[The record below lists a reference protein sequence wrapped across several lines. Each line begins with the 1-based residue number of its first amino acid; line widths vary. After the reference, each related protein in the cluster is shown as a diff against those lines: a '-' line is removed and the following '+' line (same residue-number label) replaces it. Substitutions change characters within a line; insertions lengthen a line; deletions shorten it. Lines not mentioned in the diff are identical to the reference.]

1 MAGPSA
7 LLPVPGY
14 AHLNLDQGKR
24 RDFLQPRKPRA
35 FRSINI
41 DPVAENL
48 TMAKAILPPAAKPLL
63 PAPVGGIIGFIN
75 ENVIRNPMP
84 QAQFLIEAFDRERW
98 CPVLQAMFPVDDP
111 EALRALLA
119 GIADD
124 DPELEKTYF
133 LDDEELAAIV
143 ATFNVSFDAAQL
155 DSKDLEINLSR
166 WRLSGRT
173 PYLPYLSHTRYE
185 LPLLLEGRKKLAR
198 MSDAYPPMTFEGEDR
213 FDHWV
218 AKGVLHREEVNEPFD
233 KPVQT
238 SYGQTCLGHR
248 TVYYTPKGE
257 EWRIPAIKLISDA
270 SDKSGGWNEY
280 FERLEGMLF
289 GYEDWQNDWWINEG
303 ITGGG
308 FGGLKGCC
316 AVTAAGLAWIEAAG
330 FRALPPIDR
339 PTLTIM
345 MYGRENEADL
355 YTTMLEDPA
364 SLAVARFNMLG
375 RDFMNFWKSQRGGPW
390 DLPAERIAEFNRFL
404 RGSVEIVARRDGA
417 AENVRTARP

>member
-1 MAGPSA
+1 MAGHRLFFPFPDTPT
-7 LLPVPGY
+7 LIWIKEKEGIFCTRTP
-14 AHLNLDQGKR
+14 R
-24 RDFLQPRKPRA
+24 RVLQSVDIA
-35 FRSINI
+35 
-41 DPVAENL
+41 PVAKNL
-48 TMAKAILPPAAKPLL
+48 TMTKAILPPAAKRPVQA
-63 PAPVGGIIGFIN
+63 PAGGIIGFID
-75 ENVIRNPMP
+75 EQFTGIPMP
-84 QAQFLIEAFDRERW
+84 QSRFLIQAFDLEQW

-111 EALRALLA
+111 QALRAILS
-119 GIADD
+119 GVADH

-155 DSKDLEINLSR
+155 DSKDLEISLFR
-166 WRLSGRT
+166 WRSSDRT
-173 PYLPYLSHTRYE
+173 PYLTHTGYE

-198 MSDAYPPMTFEGEDR
+198 MLDLYPPMTFEGEDR
-213 FDHWV
+213 FEHWV
-218 AKGVLHREEVNEPFD
+218 TKGVLHREEVNEPFD
-233 KPVQT
+233 KPIQ
-238 SYGQTCLGHR
+238 SRGQTYLGHR

-257 EWRIPAIKLISDA
+257 EWRIPASKLIWDA
-270 SDKSGGWNEY
+270 SGKSGGWNEY

-339 PTLTIM
+339 PTLTIV
-345 MYGRENEADL
+345 MYDWENEADQ
-355 YTTMLEDPA
+355 YAAMLGDPE
-364 SLAVARFNMLG
+364 SVAVGRFNMLG
-375 RDFMNFWKSQRGGPW
+375 RDFMSFWTSQRGGPW
-390 DLPAERIAEFNRFL
+390 HLPAGRIAEFNRFL

-417 AENVRTARP
+417 ATNVRSARP

>member
-1 MAGPSA
+1 M
-7 LLPVPGY
+7 
-14 AHLNLDQGKR
+14 
-24 RDFLQPRKPRA
+24 
-35 FRSINI
+35 
-41 DPVAENL
+41 
-48 TMAKAILPPAAKPLL
+48 PP
-63 PAPVGGIIGFIN
+63 
-75 ENVIRNPMP
+75 
-84 QAQFLIEAFDRERW
+84 AQFLIEAFDLGRW

-111 EALRALLA
+111 EALRAILA

-124 DPELEKTYF
+124 DPELEETYL

-155 DSKDLEINLSR
+155 DSKDLEISLSR
-166 WRLSGRT
+166 SRPSDRT

-198 MSDAYPPMTFEGEDR
+198 MSGLYPPMAFEGEDR
-213 FDHWV
+213 FERWV

-257 EWRIPAIKLISDA
+257 EWRIPASKLIWDA
-270 SDKSGGWNEY
+270 SGKSGGWNEY

-330 FRALPPIDR
+330 FRALPPIDH
-339 PTLTIM
+339 PTLTIL
-345 MYGRENEADL
+345 MYDRDNEADL
-355 YTTMLEDPA
+355 CAAMLRDPD
-364 SLAVARFNMLG
+364 SVAVARFNMLG

-390 DLPAERIAEFNRFL
+390 ELPAGRIAEFNRFL
-404 RGSVEIVARRDGA
+404 RGSVEIVAQRYDA
-417 AENVRTARP
+417 AEIKPK

>member
-1 MAGPSA
+1 M
-7 LLPVPGY
+7 
-14 AHLNLDQGKR
+14 
-24 RDFLQPRKPRA
+24 PR
-35 FRSINI
+35 
-41 DPVAENL
+41 
-48 TMAKAILPPAAKPLL
+48 
-63 PAPVGGIIGFIN
+63 
-75 ENVIRNPMP
+75 
-84 QAQFLIEAFDRERW
+84 FLIEAFDRERW

-111 EALRALLA
+111 EALRAILA
-119 GIADD
+119 GMADD

-155 DSKDLEINLSR
+155 DCKDLEIRLFR
-166 WRLSGRT
+166 WRPSDQT
-173 PYLPYLSHTRYE
+173 PYLTHTGYE

-198 MSDAYPPMTFEGEDR
+198 MSGLYPPMTFEGEDR
-213 FDHWV
+213 FEHWV

-257 EWRIPAIKLISDA
+257 EWRIQASKLIWDA
-270 SDKSGGWNEY
+270 SGKSGGWNEY

-303 ITGGG
+303 MTGGG

-345 MYGRENEADL
+345 TYDRENESDL
-355 YTTMLEDPA
+355 YAAMLTD
-364 SLAVARFNMLG
+364 SDSVSVGRFNMLG
-375 RDFMNFWKSQRGGPW
+375 RDFMNFWGSQRSGPW
-390 DLPAERIAEFNRFL
+390 ELAAGRIAEFNRFL

-417 AENVRTARP
+417 AESVRSAGS

>member
-1 MAGPSA
+1 
-7 LLPVPGY
+7 
-14 AHLNLDQGKR
+14 
-24 RDFLQPRKPRA
+24 
-35 FRSINI
+35 
-41 DPVAENL
+41 
-48 TMAKAILPPAAKPLL
+48 
-63 PAPVGGIIGFIN
+63 
-75 ENVIRNPMP
+75 MP
-84 QAQFLIEAFDRERW
+84 QSHFLIQAFDLEQR

-111 EALRALLA
+111 QALRAILA
-119 GIADD
+119 GVADD

-155 DSKDLEINLSR
+155 DSKDLEISLFRRRS
-166 WRLSGRT
+166 SDRT
-173 PYLPYLSHTRYE
+173 PYLTHTGYE

-198 MSDAYPPMTFEGEDR
+198 MSDVYPPMAFEGEDR
-213 FDHWV
+213 FEHWV
-218 AKGVLHREEVNEPFD
+218 AKGVLHREEVNQPFD
-233 KPVQT
+233 EPVQT
-238 SYGQTCLGHR
+238 SRGQTYLGHR

-270 SDKSGGWNEY
+270 SDRSGGWNEY

-339 PTLTIM
+339 PILTIM
-345 MYGRENEADL
+345 MCDRWEE
-355 YTTMLEDPA
+355 TDPYA
-364 SLAVARFNMLG
+364 AALGDPESVAVARFNMLG
-375 RDFMNFWKSQRGGPW
+375 RDFMNFWESQRGGPW
-390 DLPAERIAEFNRFL
+390 DLPAGRIAEFNRFL

-417 AENVRTARP
+417 ATNVRSARP